1 MPISMATADSES
13 SHVSLEFNSLATSF
27 SPTFELYAEKQFPP
41 SIKLEAWCPTADL
54 LALVNHQN
62 DLELYRLSWQ
72 RHWSIPIRV
81 DATLPGDTTGNT
93 KLGQSIGGFGG
104 FGGFQ
109 QPPRPRVGINTSGT
123 VKADAVSMT
132 WRPDGKM
139 IAVGLSNGQVNVY
152 DYRDGALVYTMGK
165 SDRLHPTQEHSLAM
179 SSVRCLKW
187 ADIYLGRPTEAT
199 IFGTHQR
206 PKSIL
211 EALPLLSPIPL
222 SSTQQ
227 QMMMARSMFNKNS
240 TQGGGSG
247 LGGANNGSRPEEG
260 IDDLNEES
268 SDIMNVLL
276 SGDNQG
282 LFKLRMF
289 GGFETNPL
297 SLMDLLDSYG
307 VKNLKTLSIMKMDI
321 QLHLSELV
329 IIALGSR
336 HNGRAIGDLEAC
348 LFQITL
354 SSELLEKHSRE
365 VRTLGLKKR
374 PVIQLLKYL
383 ADGIQVMQTEY
394 TKISQMVANCI
405 ESVQS
410 ALNDNGETT
419 TPTYEFI
426 QLLMTGHRSTS
437 MDQYLQQELR
447 RHGLRRWDR
456 STKAAYS
463 SIQRVA
469 FECLLPACE
478 RLLIHLSDILGCSRW
493 HERYKSLR
501 LEEAPVYNCIKI
513 VGDFIGMIER
523 LFSVLKVEL
532 KQFHEFENWLEQ
544 VLEALQ
550 PTVRAPDDQGDDDS
564 PKKFPPVDI
573 LCVSEYLKSGL
584 ANKGL
589 QSFFKQLENSG
600 VESEDPPTSKPHSTA
615 PDREEDI
622 ALSYTSTPS
631 YPILYSFSDELQN
644 LVREA
649 EVKATANAATDASQR
664 LQLSRKETSST
675 DSNPFAGSAIAAA
688 LAGRGFGLLPSKKLG
703 SSSIFSKAVSPSPQP
718 AISESTP
725 SGDAAMARP
734 HQTTA
739 KTTKMLTLEKHL
751 ELMTRHCQSIF
762 KGPSEAVAKSM
773 KVVHALDLIAPEV
786 QERDLDSANENDGSR
801 QISKDVIER
810 LSKRLK
816 LATRYC
822 YQDLTPWHY
831 LSIYLD
837 PCSTLA
843 EPSLC
848 ILRCRRRIRR
858 HPSVEDNPSSDNNIR
873 KRIPSTHLHSRTL
886 GDEPFAT
893 EITATK
899 TTRIG
904 QKRRASDA
912 EPIALTMPFSK
923 ARVKSPTPT
932 VENLTLYSPRSE
944 PTLAFDDTELVGD
957 GKVSTNELR
966 EGQHEHELW
975 SEPGPGDLEFEVAFF
990 SLQEHGEA
998 NDEGNTI
1005 ARGLTDDCESH
1016 GGIKKPLYEIRD
1028 VVFLDDDALG
1038 VILNTC
1044 GSAPGGLADVHQ
1056 EQFLLSV
1063 AIHSPG
1069 RPYQPVPSSEI
1080 VSPDTS
1086 PFLDHTTPSCLLD
1099 RLSSLLV
1106 SRRSGN
1112 KDSGKGHTPS
1122 ALFTTYTLPVSRFS
1136 RITSFTDSSPLETT
1150 AESQVNDNQ
1159 VSPEPRSTV
1168 SASMLETSQQ
1178 KTSTDQGLEL
1188 VGPCRIAS
1196 NERDKR
1202 RVVSV
1207 HGPSHEGASILQG
1220 AGKITVFE
1228 LEM

>member
-1 MPISMATADSES
+1 
-13 SHVSLEFNSLATSF
+13 
-27 SPTFELYAEKQFPP
+27 
-41 SIKLEAWCPTADL
+41 
-54 LALVNHQN
+54 
-62 DLELYRLSWQ
+62 
-72 RHWSIPIRV
+72 
-81 DATLPGDTTGNT
+81 
-93 KLGQSIGGFGG
+93 
-104 FGGFQ
+104 
-109 QPPRPRVGINTSGT
+109 
-123 VKADAVSMT
+123 
-132 WRPDGKM
+132 
-139 IAVGLSNGQVNVY
+139 
-152 DYRDGALVYTMGK
+152 
-165 SDRLHPTQEHSLAM
+165 
-179 SSVRCLKW
+179 
-187 ADIYLGRPTEAT
+187 
-199 IFGTHQR
+199 
-206 PKSIL
+206 
-211 EALPLLSPIPL
+211 
-222 SSTQQ
+222 
-227 QMMMARSMFNKNS
+227 MMMARSMFNKNS

-336 HNGRAIGDLEAC
+336 HNGQAIGDLEAC

-374 PVIQLLKYL
+374 PVNQLLKYL

-410 ALNDNGETT
+410 ALNDNGAWISI
-419 TPTYEFI
+419 YNKN
-426 QLLMTGHRSTS
+426 S
-437 MDQYLQQELR
+437 
-447 RHGLRRWDR
+447 
-456 STKAAYS
+456 AATACGDGTDLPKLH
-463 SIQRVA
+463 ILA
-469 FECLLPACE
+469 F
-478 RLLIHLSDILGCSRW
+478 RG

-718 AISESTP
+718 AISESAP

-1080 VSPDTS
+1080 A
-1086 PFLDHTTPSCLLD
+1086 FFTPCIKTQWKQGQWERAYAISSVYDIYAPGQSIQPHHLLH
-1099 RLSSLLV
+1099 RLISTGNYSRKSSQRQ
-1106 SRRSGN
+1106 S
-1112 KDSGKGHTPS
+1112 
-1122 ALFTTYTLPVSRFS
+1122 
-1136 RITSFTDSSPLETT
+1136 SFTRTPFNCFRIYVGNVP
-1150 AESQVNDNQ
+1150 AEDINGSG
-1159 VSPEPRSTV
+1159 S
-1168 SASMLETSQQ
+1168 
-1178 KTSTDQGLEL
+1178 
-1188 VGPCRIAS
+1188 
-1196 NERDKR
+1196 
-1202 RVVSV
+1202 
-1207 HGPSHEGASILQG
+1207 G
-1220 AGKITVFE
+1220 AGWPLSHCE
-1228 LEM
+1228 